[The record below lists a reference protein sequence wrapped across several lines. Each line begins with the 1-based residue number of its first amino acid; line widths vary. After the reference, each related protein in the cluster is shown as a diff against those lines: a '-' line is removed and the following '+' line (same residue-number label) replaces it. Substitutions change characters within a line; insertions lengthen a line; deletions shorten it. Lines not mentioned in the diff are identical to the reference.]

1 MIEFIKNKNLAIY
14 YYPMMALIYSA
25 SLCSLDLIH
34 PGLCSALLLIFIM
47 GSMLWQLISYL
58 KLQQSL
64 PKLSTEDIV
73 MSAYFLYAVLS
84 GAWCISFGMPPKV
97 YLGELVTTA
106 GPMAFYY
113 VGRTLTLNGDADG
126 IMHHKLSGRGR
137 FYRNFILSVLLLGIL
152 GLILYILAPKFYLD
166 YLFRLEYISKAD
178 VPTMRVRMLS
188 VIGST
193 LMGYLSVMA
202 MLASMYFLIKS
213 EGKKGKL
220 LIVAN
225 LFLAFMSN
233 QRAAM
238 VAAILALI
246 YLNYL
251 IFFTFELIPKNKLA
265 IELGAFALALA
276 GLVFFFRGA
285 FMKVYYRLVSLPGA
299 IGQRSDQWVGA
310 ANNMANIW
318 LGNGLGANGH
328 RAGEYTKHMIADGG
342 LAKLYCEMG
351 IVGTS
356 LFIFLMLLTL
366 KKGFRQ
372 LSNCA
377 TELGIIVLTLIMA
390 IGSNMLSFA
399 MATPIFYLCIGI
411 IAKAATE
418 AETQNE
424 AQYVNPLSGKAIFPY
439 PAAKSPQEARKA

>member
-152 GLILYILAPKFYLD
+152 
-166 YLFRLEYISKAD
+166 
-178 VPTMRVRMLS
+178 
-188 VIGST
+188 
-193 LMGYLSVMA
+193 
-202 MLASMYFLIKS
+202 
-213 EGKKGKL
+213 
-220 LIVAN
+220 
-225 LFLAFMSN
+225 
-233 QRAAM
+233 
-238 VAAILALI
+238 
-246 YLNYL
+246 
-251 IFFTFELIPKNKLA
+251 
-265 IELGAFALALA
+265 
-276 GLVFFFRGA
+276 
-285 FMKVYYRLVSLPGA
+285 
-299 IGQRSDQWVGA
+299 
-310 ANNMANIW
+310 
-318 LGNGLGANGH
+318 
-328 RAGEYTKHMIADGG
+328 
-342 LAKLYCEMG
+342 
-351 IVGTS
+351 
-356 LFIFLMLLTL
+356 
-366 KKGFRQ
+366 
-372 LSNCA
+372 
-377 TELGIIVLTLIMA
+377 
-390 IGSNMLSFA
+390 
-399 MATPIFYLCIGI
+399 
-411 IAKAATE
+411 
-418 AETQNE
+418 
-424 AQYVNPLSGKAIFPY
+424 
-439 PAAKSPQEARKA
+439 